1 MVEGDLDRLPIP
13 AALLPLLPAGCPVVM
28 PEGLSTIET
37 LKAGDRPETWIPLPS
52 GVDALLRALARFH
65 GGAAEVDGV
74 SFLQLSAASWV
85 FAYQPRE
92 RVSPGAR
99 TKLCFRLG
107 QASYTQA
114 LGLLVDALLTGEP
127 EGEQPHRILEQAL
140 ARLKMLS
147 TWKKSTLET
156 EEVRMI
162 ALLEQQR
169 QRGREEALHAALASL
184 CGEQGLDLAR
194 FCIYR
199 DHIEVAIRAL
209 PSPTFTPPR

>member
-1 MVEGDLDRLPIP
+1 MAEGDLDRLPIP
-13 AALLPLLPAGCPVVM
+13 AALLPLLPAGCPVVT
-28 PEGLSTIET
+28 PEGLSTIEA
-37 LKAGDRPETWIPLPS
+37 LKADDRPDSWIPLPL
-52 GVDALLRALARFH
+52 GADALLRALARFH

-74 SFLQLSAASWV
+74 SFLQFSAASWV
-85 FAYQPRE
+85 FAYQPRD
-92 RVSPGAR
+92 RSFPGSR

-107 QASYTQA
+107 QVSYTQA
-114 LGLLVDALLTGEP
+114 LGRLVDAVLTGEP

-140 ARLKMLS
+140 ARLKILS
-147 TWKKSTLET
+147 SWKKTTLEP
-156 EEVRMI
+156 EEVRMM

-184 CGEQGLDLAR
+184 CGEQGLDLAHFR
-194 FCIYR
+194 DYR